1 MATVNITR
9 YSSYEWDEVSGGHT
23 PEGSITITLGSM
35 TVILSQD
42 EWRRIRGEV
51 ENNTGQEAF
60 R

>member
-42 EWRRIRGEV
+42 EWRRIRGDV
-51 ENNTGQEAF
+51 ENPSSEVVS
-60 R
+60 

>member
-35 TVILSQD
+35 MVILSQE
-42 EWRRIRGEV
+42 EWRRIRGDV
-51 ENNTGQEAF
+51 ENPSSEVVS
-60 R
+60 